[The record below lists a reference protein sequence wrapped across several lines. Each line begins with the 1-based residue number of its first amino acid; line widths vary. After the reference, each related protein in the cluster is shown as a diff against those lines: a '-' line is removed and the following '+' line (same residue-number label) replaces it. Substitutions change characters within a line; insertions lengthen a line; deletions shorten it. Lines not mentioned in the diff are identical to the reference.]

1 MGARIIPPFM
11 EKWSPSG
18 QRSRTFRAF
27 QYPRTMLDVARETG
41 IERSHICWYVHDLRK
56 AGAIYP
62 VKRGLCPISKTRA
75 TFYTTSIA
83 QLENHFIWITQTVW
97 KGLDSNDTNE
107 LWRSIRTYFTNDY
120 REGAVAIPEN
130 RKSEWER
137 IKAIIDK
144 DREDIR

>member
-83 QLENHFIWITQTVW
+83 QLENHFIWITHSVW
-97 KGLDSNDTNE
+97 KDLDSNDTIE
-107 LWRSIRTYFTNDY
+107 LWRAIRTYFTNDY
-120 REGAVAIPEN
+120 REGVVAIPKN